1 MKKRRLLSGL
11 TAAVL
16 AAGLLTGCGTQ
27 PTGENALSGSG
38 GASLAQ
44 TASQNGSTAD
54 WETVVFTDSLGREVR
69 LEAEPRAVAV
79 MVGSYADVWQLAG
92 GTVAATTQ
100 DAWDQNIGLPQ
111 ETVNAGSHQEPDLEA
126 LLAAEPDFVILTPDI
141 EGQLGLQETLE
152 AIGLPQETVNAGSH
166 QEPDLEALLAAEP
179 DFVILTPDIEG
190 QLGLQETLEA
200 ARIPAAYFHVDS
212 FEEYLHMLEICTRI
226 TGRDDL
232 YQENGAALQ
241 EQIERMIDSVQG
253 KQAPRVLLMRAYS
266 SGVKAKNSDNFVGA
280 MLNDLGAVNIADSDA
295 SLLEDL
301 QMESIVA
308 ADPDVILIT
317 TMGNEQKALDNLSAT
332 LQADPAWSALRAV
345 ENGDVNVLQKD
356 LFHYKPNARWAES
369 YETLATILYDE

>member
-1 MKKRRLLSGL
+1 MEKRRFLSGL
-11 TAAVL
+11 SAVVL
-16 AAGLLTGCGTQ
+16 AAGLLAGCGAQ
-27 PTGENALSGSG
+27 PAGEEALSGSG
-38 GASLAQ
+38 GASSAQ
-44 TASQNGSTAD
+44 TISQDKSTAE

-69 LEAEPRAVAV
+69 LETEPEAVAV
-79 MVGSYADVWQLAG
+79 MLGSYADVWQLAG

-100 DAWDQNIGLPQ
+100 DAWDQEIGLPQ
-111 ETVNAGSHQEPDLEA
+111 ETVN
-126 LLAAEPDFVILTPDI
+126 V
-141 EGQLGLQETLE
+141 
-152 AIGLPQETVNAGSH
+152 GSH

-200 ARIPAAYFHVDS
+200 AQIPAAYFHVDS
-212 FEEYLHMLEICTRI
+212 FEEYLHMLEICTQI

-241 EQIERMIDSVQG
+241 EQIEQTIDSVQG

-317 TMGNEQKALDNLSAT
+317 TMGDEQKALDNLSAT

-369 YETLATILYDE
+369 YETLATILYDA